1 MKAAFRV
8 DHMTDSDSSHS
19 LPPSPRKRRG
29 VLWAVV
35 WLLAGAVAAGIW
47 WQGQQSG
54 ATGEAAKQGQPAE
67 GAGAPPG
74 PPVTVA
80 NPVYKKIVEWDEY
93 PGQFRAVDAID
104 VRARVSGYLER
115 IHFTDGQVVKQG
127 DLLFT
132 IEKEPFEIA
141 LDSANAQ
148 LAEAEAQ
155 LSLANRNRKRF
166 EKMRE
171 GNIVGESD
179 YDDRVEAVS
188 AAKAALA
195 AAHAQVRQAKLDLG
209 YTDIRAPVSGRISR
223 HMVSAGNLITG
234 GYTGDVTLLTTI
246 VSLDPIYLDFDV
258 NEGNYLAYQRAAE
271 RGVMPSMRDN
281 KIGVFAK
288 LPDEEE
294 WTHKGTLEFLD
305 NQVNETSGTIRARAT
320 FQNGNGVFTPGQF
333 AHIRV
338 PGSEPYEAILLP
350 ETAIVTDQS
359 QKIALVVAEDGTVGV
374 KILRVGPNYD
384 GMRIIREGL
393 TPQDKVVINGLMRA
407 RPGSKVTAEMGE
419 IESGP
424 QAAVAE

>member
-1 MKAAFRV
+1 
-8 DHMTDSDSSHS
+8 MTNSDTSLSSA
-19 LPPSPRKRRG
+19 PRKRRG
-29 VLWAVV
+29 VVWAAVIV
-35 WLLAGAVAAGIW
+35 LAGAVAAGIW

-54 ATGEAAKQGQPAE
+54 ATGGEAAKQGQPPQ
-67 GAGAPPG
+67 GAGAPPA

-93 PGQFRAVDAID
+93 PGQFRAIDSID
-104 VRARVSGYLER
+104 VRARVSGYLEK
-115 IHFTDGQVVKQG
+115 IHFTDGQVVHQG

-132 IEKEPFEIA
+132 IEKRPFEIA
-141 LDSANAQ
+141 LNSARAQ
-148 LAEAEAQ
+148 LAEANAQ
-155 LSLANRNRKRF
+155 LSLANRNLKRY

-188 AAKAALA
+188 AGKAAVA
-195 AAHAQVRQAKLDLG
+195 SATAEVEQAELDLG
-209 YTDIRAPVSGRISR
+209 YTEIHAPVTGRISR
-223 HMVSAGNLITG
+223 HEVSAGNLITG

-246 VSLDPIYLDFDV
+246 VSMDPIYFEFDV
-258 NEGNYLAYQRAAE
+258 SEANYLAYQRAAE

-281 KIGVFAK
+281 KIEVFAK
-288 LPDEEE
+288 LPDEEQ

-320 FQNGNGVFTPGQF
+320 FPNADNVFTAGQF

-338 PGSEPYEAILLP
+338 PGSEPYQAVLLP

-359 QKIALVVAEDGTVGV
+359 QKIALVVADDGTVGV
-374 KILRVGPNYD
+374 KILRVGPTYN

-393 TPQDKVVINGLMRA
+393 APTDKVVINGLLRA
-407 RPGSKVTAEMGE
+407 RPGSKVAAQMGSIEEAASQETA
-419 IESGP
+419 
-424 QAAVAE
+424 AE

>member
-1 MKAAFRV
+1 MLAA
-8 DHMTDSDSSHS
+8 
-19 LPPSPRKRRG
+19 
-29 VLWAVV
+29 
-35 WLLAGAVAAGIW
+35 AVAAGIW

-54 ATGEAAKQGQPAE
+54 ATGGEGGAAKQAQPE
-67 GAGAPPG
+67 AGAPPA

-93 PGQFRAVDAID
+93 PGQFKAVDAID
-104 VRARVSGYLER
+104 VRARVSGYLEQ

-132 IEKEPFEIA
+132 IEKRPFEIA
-141 LDSANAQ
+141 LDSAQAQ
-148 LAEAEAQ
+148 LAEANAQ
-155 LSLANRNRKRF
+155 LSLANRNLKRY

-188 AAKAALA
+188 AGKAAVA
-195 AAHAQVRQAKLDLG
+195 VAQARVRQAELDLG
-209 YTDIRAPVSGRISR
+209 YTDIRAPVTGRISR
-223 HMVSAGNLITG
+223 HEVSAGNLITG

-246 VSLDPIYLDFDV
+246 VSLDPIYFDFDV
-258 NEGNYLAYQRAAE
+258 SEANYLAYQRAAE
-271 RGVMPSMRDN
+271 RGVMPAMRDN

-288 LPDEEE
+288 LPDEDQ
-294 WTHKGTLEFLD
+294 WTHKGSLEFLD

-320 FQNGNGVFTPGQF
+320 FPNSNGAFTPGQF

-393 TPQDKVVINGLMRA
+393 APGDKVVINGLLRA
-407 RPGSKVTAEMGE
+407 RPGSKVTAQMGA
-419 IESGP
+419 IESAP
-424 QAAVAE
+424 QEAATE

>member
-1 MKAAFRV
+1 
-8 DHMTDSDSSHS
+8 MTGSDSSHS
-19 LPPSPRKRRG
+19 TPSSKSRRRG
-29 VLWAVV
+29 
-35 WLLAGAVAAGIW
+35 LAWGVAFILAAAIAAGIW

-54 ATGEAAKQGQPAE
+54 ATGGEGAAKQAQH
-67 GAGAPPG
+67 GAGAPP

-80 NPVYKKIVEWDEY
+80 NPVHKRIVEWDEY
-93 PGQFRAVDAID
+93 PGQFTAVDAIE
-104 VRARVSGYLER
+104 VRARVSGYLEQ

-132 IEKEPFEIA
+132 IEKRPFEIA
-141 LDSANAQ
+141 RDSAQAQ
-148 LAEAEAQ
+148 LAEANAQ
-155 LSLANRNRKRF
+155 LSLANRNLKRY

-188 AAKAALA
+188 AAKAAVA
-195 AAHAQVRQAKLDLG
+195 VAEAQVREAELDLG
-209 YTDIRAPVSGRISR
+209 YTEIRAPVSGRISR
-223 HMVSAGNLITG
+223 HEVSAGNLITG
-234 GYTGDVTLLTTI
+234 GYSGDVTLLTTI
-246 VSLDPIYLDFDV
+246 VSLDPIHFDFDV
-258 NEGNYLAYQRAAE
+258 NEANYLAYQRAAE

-281 KIGVFAK
+281 RIEVFAK
-288 LPDEEE
+288 LPDEDQ
-294 WTHKGTLEFLD
+294 WIHKGSLEFLD

-320 FQNGNGVFTPGQF
+320 FPNLDRVFTPGQF

-338 PGSEPYEAILLP
+338 PGSESYEAVLLP

-374 KILRVGPNYD
+374 KILRVGPTYN

-393 TPQDKVVINGLMRA
+393 APEDRVIINGLMRA

-419 IESGP
+419 IEAGP
-424 QAAVAE
+424 QAAVTE

>member
-1 MKAAFRV
+1 
-8 DHMTDSDSSHS
+8 MTDSDSSHS
-19 LPPSPRKRRG
+19 RPTFRGKRRG
-29 VLWAVV
+29 VV
-35 WLLAGAVAAGIW
+35 WVSVLVLAGAVAAGIW

-54 ATGEAAKQGQPAE
+54 ATGGEGGAAKQAQSE
-67 GAGAPPG
+67 AGAPPA

-93 PGQFRAVDAID
+93 PGQFKAVDAID
-104 VRARVSGYLER
+104 VRARVSGYLEQ

-132 IEKEPFEIA
+132 IEKRPFEIA
-141 LDSANAQ
+141 LDSAQAQ
-148 LAEAEAQ
+148 LAEANAQ
-155 LSLANRNRKRF
+155 LSLANRNLKRY

-188 AAKAALA
+188 AGKAAVA
-195 AAHAQVRQAKLDLG
+195 VAQAQVRQAELDLG
-209 YTDIRAPVSGRISR
+209 YTDIRAPVTGRISR
-223 HMVSAGNLITG
+223 HEVSAGNLITG

-246 VSLDPIYLDFDV
+246 VSLDPIYFDFDV
-258 NEGNYLAYQRAAE
+258 SEANYLAYQRAAE
-271 RGVMPSMRDN
+271 RGVMLAMRDN

-288 LPDEEE
+288 LPDEDQ
-294 WTHKGTLEFLD
+294 WTHKGSLEFLD

-320 FQNGNGVFTPGQF
+320 FPNSNGAFTPGQF

-374 KILRVGPNYD
+374 KILRVGPNYN

-393 TPQDKVVINGLMRA
+393 APNDKVVINGLLRA
-407 RPGSKVTAEMGE
+407 RPGSKVAAQMGT
-419 IESGP
+419 IEAAP
-424 QAAVAE
+424 QEAATE

>member
-1 MKAAFRV
+1 MLAA
-8 DHMTDSDSSHS
+8 
-19 LPPSPRKRRG
+19 
-29 VLWAVV
+29 
-35 WLLAGAVAAGIW
+35 AVAAGIW

-54 ATGEAAKQGQPAE
+54 ATGGEGGAAKQAQPE
-67 GAGAPPG
+67 AGAPPA

-93 PGQFRAVDAID
+93 PGQFKAVDAID
-104 VRARVSGYLER
+104 VRARVSGYLEQ

-132 IEKEPFEIA
+132 IEKRPFEIA
-141 LDSANAQ
+141 LDSAQAQ
-148 LAEAEAQ
+148 LAEANAQ
-155 LSLANRNRKRF
+155 LSLANRNLKRY

-188 AAKAALA
+188 AGKAAVA
-195 AAHAQVRQAKLDLG
+195 VAQARVRQAELDLG
-209 YTDIRAPVSGRISR
+209 YTDIRAPVTGRISR
-223 HMVSAGNLITG
+223 HEVSAGNLITG

-246 VSLDPIYLDFDV
+246 VSLDPIYFDFDV
-258 NEGNYLAYQRAAE
+258 SEANYLAYQRAAE
-271 RGVMPSMRDN
+271 RGVMPAMRDN

-288 LPDEEE
+288 LPDEDQ
-294 WTHKGTLEFLD
+294 WTHKGSLEFLD

-320 FQNGNGVFTPGQF
+320 FPNSNGAFTPGQF

-393 TPQDKVVINGLMRA
+393 APGDKVVISGLLRA
-407 RPGSKVTAEMGE
+407 RPGSKVTAQTGA
-419 IESGP
+419 IESAP
-424 QAAVAE
+424 QEAATE

>member
-1 MKAAFRV
+1 
-8 DHMTDSDSSHS
+8 MTDSDSSHS
-19 LPPSPRKRRG
+19 RPTSRGKRRG
-29 VLWAVV
+29 VVWAAVV
-35 WLLAGAVAAGIW
+35 MLAAAVAAGIW

-54 ATGEAAKQGQPAE
+54 ATGGEGGAAKQAQPA
-67 GAGAPPG
+67 AGAPPA

-93 PGQFRAVDAID
+93 PGQFKAVDAID
-104 VRARVSGYLER
+104 VRARVSGYLEQ

-132 IEKEPFEIA
+132 IEKRPFEIA
-141 LDSANAQ
+141 LDSAQAQ
-148 LAEAEAQ
+148 LAEANAQ
-155 LSLANRNRKRF
+155 LSLANRNLKRY

-188 AAKAALA
+188 AGKAAVA
-195 AAHAQVRQAKLDLG
+195 VAQAQVRQAELDLG
-209 YTDIRAPVSGRISR
+209 YTDIRAPVTGRISR
-223 HMVSAGNLITG
+223 HEVSAGNLITG

-246 VSLDPIYLDFDV
+246 VSLDPIYFDFDV
-258 NEGNYLAYQRAAE
+258 SEANYLAYQRAAE
-271 RGVMPSMRDN
+271 RGVMLAMRDN

-288 LPDEEE
+288 LPDEEQ
-294 WTHKGTLEFLD
+294 WTHKGSLEFLD

-320 FQNGNGVFTPGQF
+320 FPNSNSAFTPGQF

-374 KILRVGPNYD
+374 KILRVGPNYN

-393 TPQDKVVINGLMRA
+393 APDDKVVINGLLRA
-407 RPGSKVTAEMGE
+407 RPGSKVTAQMGA
-419 IESGP
+419 IEPAP
-424 QAAVAE
+424 QEAATE

>member
-1 MKAAFRV
+1 
-8 DHMTDSDSSHS
+8 MTDSDSSHS
-19 LPPSPRKRRG
+19 RPTFRGKRRG
-29 VLWAVV
+29 VV
-35 WLLAGAVAAGIW
+35 WVSVLVLAGAVAAGIW

-54 ATGEAAKQGQPAE
+54 ATGGEGGAAKQAQPE
-67 GAGAPPG
+67 AGAPPA

-93 PGQFRAVDAID
+93 PGQFKAVDAID
-104 VRARVSGYLER
+104 VRARVSGYLEQ

-132 IEKEPFEIA
+132 IEKRPFEIA
-141 LDSANAQ
+141 LDSAQAQ
-148 LAEAEAQ
+148 LAEANAQ
-155 LSLANRNRKRF
+155 LSLANRNLKRY

-188 AAKAALA
+188 AGKAAVA
-195 AAHAQVRQAKLDLG
+195 VAQAQVRQAELDLG
-209 YTDIRAPVSGRISR
+209 YTDIRAPVTGRISR
-223 HMVSAGNLITG
+223 HEVSAGNLITG

-246 VSLDPIYLDFDV
+246 VSLDPIYFDFDV
-258 NEGNYLAYQRAAE
+258 SEANYLAYQRAAE
-271 RGVMPSMRDN
+271 RGVMPAMRDN

-288 LPDEEE
+288 LPDEDQ
-294 WTHKGTLEFLD
+294 WTHKGSLEFLD

-320 FQNGNGVFTPGQF
+320 FANSNGAFTPGQF

-374 KILRVGPNYD
+374 KILRVGPNYN

-393 TPQDKVVINGLMRA
+393 APNDKVVINGLLRA
-407 RPGSKVTAEMGE
+407 RPGSKVAAQMGT
-419 IESGP
+419 IEAAP
-424 QAAVAE
+424 QEAATE

>member
-1 MKAAFRV
+1 
-8 DHMTDSDSSHS
+8 MTDSDSSPS
-19 LPPSPRKRRG
+19 TTPPSKGRRRG
-29 VLWAVV
+29 MLWGGVL
-35 WLLAGAVAAGIW
+35 LVAAGIAAAVW
-47 WQGQQSG
+47 WQGQESG
-54 ATGEAAKQGQPAE
+54 ATGGEGAAKQAQQ
-67 GAGAPPG
+67 GAGAPPA

-80 NPVYKKIVEWDEY
+80 HPIYKRIVEWDEY

-104 VRARVSGYLER
+104 VRARVSGYLEQ

-155 LSLANRNRKRF
+155 LSLANRNLKRY

-171 GNIVGESD
+171 GNIVGEAD

-188 AAKAALA
+188 AAKAAVA
-195 AAHAQVRQAKLDLG
+195 AAHAQVRQAQLDLG
-209 YTDIRAPVSGRISR
+209 YTEIHAPVSGRISR

-246 VSLDPIYLDFDV
+246 VSLNPIYLDFDV
-258 NEGNYLAYQRAAE
+258 SEANYLAYQRAAE
-271 RGVMPSMRDN
+271 RGVMPSIRDN
-281 KIGVFAK
+281 KIEVFAK

-294 WTHKGTLEFLD
+294 WAHKGALEFLD
-305 NQVNETSGTIRARAT
+305 NQVNQTSGTIRARAT
-320 FQNGNGVFTPGQF
+320 FPNGDGVFTPGQF

-393 TPQDKVVINGLMRA
+393 TPQDRVVINGLLRA